1 MWPISVC
8 LVVLLLAQPA
18 SCFFS
23 STHRMKKGKLAT
35 IVVHVEFSWVAA
47 ANHRKEKN
55 GLEGQSACRIQSKT
69 VGGPMNG
76 VQDIRLLEGKTE
88 PGLNPFRGKNC
99 TWARSFFQ
107 PMAETSKSE

>member
-1 MWPISVC
+1 
-8 LVVLLLAQPA
+8 
-18 SCFFS
+18 
-23 STHRMKKGKLAT
+23 MKKGKVAT